1 MKKRISVRQAALC
14 LGLCL
19 LVGALC
25 DLALPMSEVKVYDS
39 VIRLHVLANS
49 SSEED
54 QRIKY
59 GVRDAILAAGC
70 FEGARDITAAK
81 NGTEKAAK
89 RAVDAANA
97 YLKEQGVDYRATY
110 LWGVERYPTRV
121 YEEIK
126 LPSGDYFSLRIVLGE
141 GEGENWWCVLFPPLC
156 LGAAEA
162 DTKSGK
168 VFNAKSK
175 KYILR
180 FKIMEWFS

>member
-1 MKKRISVRQAALC
+1 MQTALC

-19 LVGALC
+19 LVGVFC
-25 DLALPMSEVKVYDS
+25 DLFLPMSEGKVYDS

-59 GVRDAILAAGC
+59 GVRDAILAADC
-70 FEGARDITAAK
+70 FKGAKDINAAK
-81 NGTEKAAK
+81 EDVENAAK

-97 YLKEQGVDYRATY
+97 YLEKEGADYRATY
-110 LWGVERYPTRV
+110 LWGVENYPTRV

-126 LPSGDYFSLRIVLGE
+126 LPSGDYLSLRIVLGE

-162 DTKSGK
+162 DVKNGK
-168 VFNAKSK
+168 VFDAKSK
-175 KYILR
+175 KYIFR
-180 FKIMEWFS
+180 FKILEWFS